1 MKISFIDYLIQR
13 GFYNQCTNDN
23 GLKKLLDK
31 PNIGYIGF
39 DCTANSLHVGSLVPI
54 MLLRA
59 FQKFGHK
66 PIVLLGGG
74 TSLIGDPSGKDETR
88 NILNI
93 SKVNSNKNKLT
104 KIFKKFLKFNSD
116 FNSTEIVNNYDWI
129 KKINYLS
136 FIREIGSQFSI
147 NRMLSFD
154 SVKLRLQREQNLSFL
169 EFNYALIQSYD
180 FLELFKKKNCKIQFG
195 GSDQW
200 GNIVSGIDLIKKM
213 QNKETFGLTL
223 PLIQTSSGK
232 KMGKTNN
239 GAIWLTE
246 ENLSVYEYWQYW
258 RNTADKDVIRFLKLF
273 TDLPLNTIN
282 QFKKVKG
289 EKINDAKILLANEA
303 TKICHG
309 EVKSLKAENASQNLF
324 VKNTVDQNIPK
335 KNILTI
341 NHSELINQVSLKDI
355 LIKINLSNS
364 MSESKRLIISGAVKI
379 NNERV
384 NNKDFYFKKINLKSK
399 DEIKISVGKKRF
411 GLLKIN

>member
-88 NILNI
+88 NILNL

-104 KIFKKFLKFNSD
+104 KIFKKFLKFNND

-384 NNKDFYFKKINLKSK
+384 SNKDFYFKKINLKSK